1 MDSYSAFFDNGEFSK
16 TELDAKLKEKDVQRV
31 FVSGLALDFCVY
43 FSAKDAKK
51 LDYETY
57 VIRDATRGISPDGMT
72 NALQDMKTSG
82 IKIINSDEVTDILRQ
97 GNAVSNTSNYIL
109 IILLLIVSVVY

>member
-16 TELDAKLKEKDVQRV
+16 TELDTKLKEKAVQRV
-31 FVSGLALDFCVY
+31 FVTGLALDYCVY

-57 VIRDATRGISPDGMT
+57 VIEDATRGISKEGIT
-72 NALQDMKTSG
+72 KALQDMRNSG
-82 IKIINSDEVTDILRQ
+82 IKIIHSDEVTDILRQ
-97 GNAVSNTSNYIL
+97 GNAVTSASNYIL